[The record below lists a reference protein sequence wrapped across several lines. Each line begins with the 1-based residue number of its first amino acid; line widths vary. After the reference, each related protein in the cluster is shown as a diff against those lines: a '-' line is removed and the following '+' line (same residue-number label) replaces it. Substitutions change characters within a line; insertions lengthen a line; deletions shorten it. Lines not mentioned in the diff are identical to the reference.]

1 MLSRRRQYIRLLL
14 MLLFAKAKIWDSF
27 RFYLFFADA
36 SFKYISSKCCKKTGC
51 VCSFFLTLLLCLVLL
66 TRRNCYLTLNTW
78 RLEQPMGKVTKC
90 LQSKKPNE

>member
-51 VCSFFLTLLLCLVLL
+51 VCSFFFNTFIMPRSLDTQKLLFNIKHVA
-66 TRRNCYLTLNTW
+66 
-78 RLEQPMGKVTKC
+78 
-90 LQSKKPNE
+90 S